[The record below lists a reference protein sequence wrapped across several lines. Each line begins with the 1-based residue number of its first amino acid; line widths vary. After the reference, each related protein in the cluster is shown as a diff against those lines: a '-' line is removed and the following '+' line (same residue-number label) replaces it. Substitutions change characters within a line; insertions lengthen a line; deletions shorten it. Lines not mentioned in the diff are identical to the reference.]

1 MLVATVDY
9 IPNRKYEIL
18 GVVTGNRIISV
29 FSKTEV
35 NKAIDK
41 LVEEAKSL
49 GASGVIGLKPYTT
62 SNGST
67 CVIGTA
73 IKFLD

>member
-9 IPNRKYEIL
+9 IPNRKYEII

-49 GASGVIGLKPYTT
+49 GA
-62 SNGST
+62 
-67 CVIGTA
+67 
-73 IKFLD
+73 